1 MARLKKQQR
10 KVTEGRSLPQGLIE
24 FGRVAG
30 AYGVRGWVKVVVDEP
45 EVLAAQPV
53 WWIAGE
59 ERKVEETKIHSG
71 KLLAKLGGIDTPELA
86 RKYKGKA
93 VSIPRPEAGVGRYYW
108 ADLVGLEVVNSQ
120 GLVLGVVKGLFSNGA
135 HDVMELS
142 GEKPR
147 LLPWV
152 PVVVK
157 KVDLPERRI
166 EVEWGADW

>member
-1 MARLKKQQR
+1 
-10 KVTEGRSLPQGLIE
+10 LIE

-30 AYGVRGWVKVVVDEP
+30 AYGVRGWLKVVVDEP
-45 EVLAAQPV
+45 EVLAAQPL
-53 WWIAGE
+53 WWIGGE
-59 ERKVEETKIHSG
+59 ARKVEDAKLHSG
-71 KLLAKLGGIDTPELA
+71 KLLAKLGGIDSPELA

-93 VSIPRPEAGVGRYYW
+93 VSIPRPEAGEGRYYW

-120 GLVLGVVKGLFSNGA
+120 GLVLGVVKGMFSNGA

-142 GEKPR
+142 GDKPR

-166 EVEWGADW
+166 EVDWGADW

>member
-1 MARLKKQQR
+1 
-10 KVTEGRSLPQGLIE
+10 LIE
-24 FGRVAG
+24 FGRLAG
-30 AYGVRGWVKVVVDEP
+30 AYGVRGWVKVAVDEP

-53 WWIAGE
+53 WWIGGE
-59 ERKVEETKIHSG
+59 AHEVRDAKVHSG
-71 KLLAKLGGIDTPELA
+71 KLLAKLGGIDTPEVA
-86 RKYKGKA
+86 RKHKGKA
-93 VSIPRPEAGVGRYYW
+93 VCIPRPDAGEGRYYW

-142 GEKPR
+142 GDRPR

-166 EVEWGADW
+166 EVDWGADW

>member
-1 MARLKKQQR
+1 M
-10 KVTEGRSLPQGLIE
+10 IE

-30 AYGVRGWVKVVVDEP
+30 SYGVRGWLKVAVDEP

-53 WWIAGE
+53 WWLGGE
-59 ERKVEETKIHSG
+59 ARSVEATKVHSG
-71 KLLAKLGGIDTPELA
+71 KLLAKLAGIETPELA
-86 RKYKGKA
+86 RKFKGKA
-93 VSIPRPEAGVGRYYW
+93 VSIPRPDAGEGRHYW
-108 ADLVGLEVVNSQ
+108 EDLVGLEVVNSQ
-120 GLVLGVVKGLFSNGA
+120 GLVLGVVKGMFSNGA

-142 GEKPR
+142 GDKPR

-152 PVVVK
+152 PDVVVK

>member
-1 MARLKKQQR
+1 M
-10 KVTEGRSLPQGLIE
+10 IE
-24 FGRVAG
+24 FGRVVG
-30 AYGVRGWVKVVVDEP
+30 SYGVRGWLKVAVDEP
-45 EVLAAQPV
+45 EMLAAQPA
-53 WWIAGE
+53 WWLAGTE
-59 ERKVEETKIHSG
+59 YAVRETKVHSG
-71 KLLAKLGGIDTPELA
+71 TLLAKLAGIDSPEVA
-86 RKYKGKA
+86 RGFKGKA
-93 VSIPRPEAGVGRYYW
+93 VSIPRPAAGAGRYYW
-108 ADLVGLEVVNSQ
+108 DDLIGLEVVNAQ
-120 GLVLGVVKGLFSNGA
+120 GQVLGVVQGMFSNGA

>member
-1 MARLKKQQR
+1 
-10 KVTEGRSLPQGLIE
+10 VTEGRSLPQGLIE

-53 WWIAGE
+53 WWIGGD
-59 ERKVEETKIHSG
+59 ERKVEETKVHSG

-93 VSIPRPEAGVGRYYW
+93 ISIPRPDPGEGRYYW
-108 ADLVGLEVVNSQ
+108 ADLIGLEVVNAQ
-120 GLVLGVVKGLFSNGA
+120 GQVLGVVKGMFSNGA
-135 HDVMELS
+135 HDVAELS
-142 GEKPR
+142 GEKSR

-157 KVDLPERRI
+157 KVDLPEKRI
-166 EVEWGADW
+166 EVDWGADW

>member
-1 MARLKKQQR
+1 M
-10 KVTEGRSLPQGLIE
+10 IE

-45 EVLAAQPV
+45 EVLAAQPS
-53 WWIAGE
+53 WWLDGTKYA
-59 ERKVEETKIHSG
+59 VEETRIHSG
-71 KLLAKLGGIDTPELA
+71 KLLAKLAGVDSPEQA
-86 RKYKGKA
+86 RRCKGKA
-93 VSIPRPEAGVGRYYW
+93 VVIPRPVAGEGSYYW
-108 ADLVGLEVVNSQ
+108 ADLVGLEVVNAQ

-142 GEKPR
+142 GDRPR

-157 KVDLPERRI
+157 KVDLPEKRI

>member
-1 MARLKKQQR
+1 
-10 KVTEGRSLPQGLIE
+10 LIE
-24 FGRVAG
+24 YGRVAG
-30 AYGVRGWVKVVVDEP
+30 SYGVRGWLRVEVDEP
-45 EVLAAQPV
+45 ELLAAQPD
-53 WWIAGE
+53 WQIAGTQFRVE
-59 ERKVEETKIHSG
+59 DTKVHSG
-71 KLLAKLGGIDTPELA
+71 ALLAKLGGIDTPEAA

-93 VSIPRPEAGVGRYYW
+93 VLIPRPEAGEGRYFW

-120 GLVLGVVKGLFSNGA
+120 GLVLGVVKGMFSNGA